1 MIAETK
7 PFALTGVVVT
17 EILQGLKRDMSRVE
31 HYLAQW
37 EMYSCEFGDDTV
49 ASEPMSVIGSR

>member
-1 MIAETK
+1 MIAEAE

-17 EILQGLKRDMSRVE
+17 EILGLKRVMSRVE

-37 EMYSCEFGDDTV
+37 EMYSCEV
-49 ASEPMSVIGSR
+49 RR

>member
-1 MIAETK
+1 MIAEAE

-17 EILQGLKRDMSRVE
+17 EILQGLKRVMSRVE

-37 EMYSCEFGDDTV
+37 EMYSCEV
-49 ASEPMSVIGSR
+49 RR